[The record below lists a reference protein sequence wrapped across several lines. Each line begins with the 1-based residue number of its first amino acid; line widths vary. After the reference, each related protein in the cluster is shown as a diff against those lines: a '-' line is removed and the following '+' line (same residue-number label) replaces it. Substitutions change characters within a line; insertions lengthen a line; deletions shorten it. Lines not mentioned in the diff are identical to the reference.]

1 MTPKT
6 LPPQKRAREEAQ
18 ERDEADC
25 SGGCGER
32 RAAAA
37 YPAEPGPW
45 RCTKCE
51 KLIGCEVIARRG
63 REYER
68 GVVQQRDRNSQL
80 LVQWWEEAATG
91 SNEKG
96 LAPEWV
102 AERHAALAAP
112 ADGERVRRG
121 MAVLAEWVDGRF
133 YCATVQ
139 GGAAQARVLL
149 QFEDG
154 LRYEAGLDALRP
166 LLDKPLLQAAHSPP
180 SSAVREPRSSL
191 QRMLPADLPSARA
204 AGYGPLAQSMDR
216 LEAVWRCSGAWRAEH
231 EAALSFFELASI
243 LQRIDFGLEEMT
255 AEGVAAQSKSFTR
268 AIGRHRQRLAPLP
281 PRHQQRLIQL
291 LEARMRQVFA
301 LAGLWRE
308 CHASLRRGVGACGE
322 STMRSGGLRRVYD
335 EEWGPAVRVYDEEW
349 GREASSPG
357 PG

>member
-80 LVQWWEEAATG
+80 LVQWWEEKATG
-91 SNEKG
+91 TNEKG

-154 LRYEAGLDALRP
+154 LRHAPPPGCPSGHIAL
-166 LLDKPLLQAAHSPP
+166 L
-180 SSAVREPRSSL
+180 SAVMPFPENAHNRPRVQHPVCVL
-191 QRMLPADLPSARA
+191 
-204 AGYGPLAQSMDR
+204 
-216 LEAVWRCSGAWRAEH
+216 
-231 EAALSFFELASI
+231 
-243 LQRIDFGLEEMT
+243 
-255 AEGVAAQSKSFTR
+255 
-268 AIGRHRQRLAPLP
+268 
-281 PRHQQRLIQL
+281 
-291 LEARMRQVFA
+291 
-301 LAGLWRE
+301 RE
-308 CHASLRRGVGACGE
+308 CVCP
-322 STMRSGGLRRVYD
+322 V
-335 EEWGPAVRVYDEEW
+335 VRARTVCPSD
-349 GREASSPG
+349 
-357 PG
+357 